1 MPEGQG
7 VNVWTGVPI
16 ALRALCVNRLRSGL
30 TMLGI
35 IIGVGAVITM
45 VAVGAGAQARVAEQI
60 RSLGSNL
67 IIVLPG
73 AATSGGARLGHG
85 TEPSITEDDAEAIRR
100 ELPTIQTAA
109 STVRGSAQVVHG
121 ALNWSAVVLGVTE
134 EFFEAREWDVV
145 AGRAL
150 TPQDVNGAD
159 KVALLGYTVAQ
170 NLFGDSDPLGQVVRI
185 RKVPFTVIGLLDT
198 KGQSAWGQ
206 DQDDIILIPLSTAK
220 KRLFGVSQANGR
232 AVGAIAVKTREGGA
246 TDEAEEQIRG
256 LLRQRHRLQPYQG
269 DDFSLRNLSEVFQ
282 TQEESSRVL
291 TRLLAAIASVS
302 LLVGGIGIMNI
313 MLVSVS
319 ERTREIGLRVAV
331 GARRRDIQ
339 TQFLV
344 EALTL
349 SLIGGLIGIGLGLA
363 GSYAIAYVAD
373 WRTLIQPGAIVLAF
387 AFAATVGIS
396 FGFYPAWRASRLDP
410 LEALRHE

>member
-1 MPEGQG
+1 
-7 VNVWTGVPI
+7 
-16 ALRALCVNRLRSGL
+16 
-30 TMLGI
+30 
-35 IIGVGAVITM
+35 
-45 VAVGAGAQARVAEQI
+45 
-60 RSLGSNL
+60 
-67 IIVLPG
+67 
-73 AATSGGARLGHG
+73 
-85 TEPSITEDDAEAIRR
+85 
-100 ELPTIQTAA
+100 
-109 STVRGSAQVVHG
+109 
-121 ALNWSAVVLGVTE
+121 
-134 EFFEAREWDVV
+134 
-145 AGRAL
+145 
-150 TPQDVNGAD
+150 
-159 KVALLGYTVAQ
+159 VALLGFTVAQ

-232 AVGAIAVKTREGGA
+232 AVAAIAVKTREGGA
-246 TDEAEEQIRG
+246 TDEAEGQIRG

-291 TRLLAAIASVS
+291 TLLLAAIASVS

-339 TQFLV
+339 AQFLV

-373 WRTLIQPGAIVLAF
+373 WRTLIQPGAIFLAF

>member
-1 MPEGQG
+1 
-7 VNVWTGVPI
+7 
-16 ALRALCVNRLRSGL
+16 
-30 TMLGI
+30 
-35 IIGVGAVITM
+35 
-45 VAVGAGAQARVAEQI
+45 
-60 RSLGSNL
+60 
-67 IIVLPG
+67 
-73 AATSGGARLGHG
+73 
-85 TEPSITEDDAEAIRR
+85 
-100 ELPTIQTAA
+100 
-109 STVRGSAQVVHG
+109 VVHG
-121 ALNWSAVVLGVTE
+121 ALNWSTVVLGVTD

-159 KVALLGYTVAQ
+159 KVALLGHTVVQ
-170 NLFGDSDPLGQVVRI
+170 TLFGDSDPLGQVIRI

-198 KGQSAWGQ
+198 KGQSAWAQ

-232 AVGAIAVKTREGGA
+232 AVGAIAVKTREAGA

-256 LLRQRHRLQPYQG
+256 LLRQRHRLQPSQG

-291 TRLLAAIASVS
+291 TMLLAAIASVS

-339 TQFLV
+339 AQFLV